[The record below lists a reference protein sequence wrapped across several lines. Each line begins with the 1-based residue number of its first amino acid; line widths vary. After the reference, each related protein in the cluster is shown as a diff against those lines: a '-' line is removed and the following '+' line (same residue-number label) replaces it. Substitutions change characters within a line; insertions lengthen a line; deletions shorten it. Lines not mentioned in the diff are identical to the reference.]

1 MFFELFTIQ
10 QLFKIVRNEIQDPM
24 IKNKWVTLVGTL
36 FLTYLESLGRSSWDN
51 FNHTLKYY

>member
-36 FLTYLESLGRSSWDN
+36 FLTYLELLGRSSWDN